1 MDQLEQK
8 LDAIRES
15 WTERIN
21 KNGMAVLRKNPQYF
35 TAEMEREFQTAI
47 GETLTYFSTELE
59 NRIVKPRFVDSDV
72 IWEQIR
78 NEVSSAFT
86 GKELQTHTVQA
97 KRQGLL
103 DPMMLMMGMS
113 GGSMLGG
120 VIGTM
125 VSFTG
130 LGAIVGV
137 SWVAFNVGFRAMRS
151 GKTNLLNWMRETT
164 ATSKMFTSKILE
176 AAIANAR
183 PAIQLRYREY
193 LKDMLDTTQK
203 QIQEAERVA
212 KADQTSRE
220 KRKKTL
226 EKNITIINKN
236 ITAAEKMITELTS
249 QVARRG
255 QQG

>member
-1 MDQLEQK
+1 
-8 LDAIRES
+8 
-15 WTERIN
+15 
-21 KNGMAVLRKNPQYF
+21 
-35 TAEMEREFQTAI
+35 
-47 GETLTYFSTELE
+47 
-59 NRIVKPRFVDSDV
+59 
-72 IWEQIR
+72 
-78 NEVSSAFT
+78 
-86 GKELQTHTVQA
+86 
-97 KRQGLL
+97 
-103 DPMMLMMGMS
+103 
-113 GGSMLGG
+113 
-120 VIGTM
+120 M

-203 QIQEAERVA
+203 TNPGSRARGQSRPGQPR
-212 KADQTSRE
+212 KAQ
-220 KRKKTL
+220 KTL

-236 ITAAEKMITELTS
+236 ITDGGKK
-249 QVARRG
+249 
-255 QQG
+255 